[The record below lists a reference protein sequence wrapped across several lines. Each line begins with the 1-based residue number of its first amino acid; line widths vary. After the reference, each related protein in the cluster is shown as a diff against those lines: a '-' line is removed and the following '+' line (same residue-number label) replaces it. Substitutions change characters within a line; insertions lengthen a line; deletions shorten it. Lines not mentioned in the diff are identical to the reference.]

1 MVSVKSSAREQL
13 QPLTKFLIMNKQNP
27 LIREYKNRIR
37 CYFRGKA
44 SWEEKLML
52 EGAFLDIENLFRNQ
66 YRLSG
71 KPAVVHALRVA
82 ALLCQVGED
91 MQTVIAGL
99 LHDTLED
106 TCLTTE
112 EIRQGYGQWIA
123 DMSESLKKTQDP
135 HQTHQK
141 LLQAGSRD
149 IRSLKI
155 KFCDRLDN
163 MKEIQ
168 WLPLH
173 KRRRISRESLDFY
186 LPLSTTIGIPSSE
199 RNEMKSLAT
208 KFR

>member
-1 MVSVKSSAREQL
+1 M
-13 QPLTKFLIMNKQNP
+13 
-27 LIREYKNRIR
+27 
-37 CYFRGKA
+37 
-44 SWEEKLML
+44 EEKLML

-71 KPAVVHALRVA
+71 KPVVVHALRVGS
-82 ALLCQVGED
+82 LLCQIGSD
-91 MQTVIAGL
+91 IRSVIAGL

-123 DMSESLKKTQDP
+123 DMSESLKKTRDP

-141 LLQAGSRD
+141 LLQAGCRD
-149 IRSLKI
+149 IRSLRI

-163 MKEIQ
+163 MREIQ
-168 WLPLH
+168 WLTQQ

-186 LPLSTTIGIPSSE
+186 LPLATAVGIPSSE
-199 RNEMKSLAT
+199 QDEMKSLAIR
-208 KFR
+208 FL